1 METIWNENDE
11 RLSRVYILLLADM
24 FETFGNKSLKN
35 YGLYPNHYLSA
46 PDLRGDAML
55 RTKKNWTWAYFRS
68 CHVYILWERYKRRNL
83 LYLFSNR
90 YRKVNNKYLESCNS
104 KQKSGHIIY
113 LDGNKLYGYAMSK
126 CLSTIVFKCIDPKE
140 FDFNKYTSNSSEQC
154 VLEVLQNNCMNYKMI
169 IF

>member
-46 PDLRGDAML
+46 PDLRWDAML
-55 RTKKNWTWAYFRS
+55 RMKKNLTWAYFRS

-83 LYLFSNR
+83 L
-90 YRKVNNKYLESCNS
+90 
-104 KQKSGHIIY
+104 
-113 LDGNKLYGYAMSK
+113 
-126 CLSTIVFKCIDPKE
+126 
-140 FDFNKYTSNSSEQC
+140 
-154 VLEVLQNNCMNYKMI
+154 
-169 IF
+169 